1 MKSISVIV
9 DRLKCGPGIEK
20 DKSRWNDSIDQAFQE
35 SQGYCHLVDLKN
47 PSEYQIFSNRF
58 EASGMI
64 FEEPSEKFFNFNNPL
79 GACTTCNG
87 FGSIIG
93 IDPEL
98 VIPNQGLSLVDG
110 AIACWKG
117 ERAKEWLEPMLKEA
131 QKEGLSI
138 HKPYKELSKKE
149 KQLVWNGGG
158 AFPGIHAFFRY
169 IESKAYKIQNRVLL
183 SRYRGRTKC
192 SDCQGARIRK
202 DASYVLI
209 NDTPIHDVVQMSIGK
224 MIQFFDSISLGA
236 YEKGCGQ
243 ANSRGDNTPSS
254 HFRTRGVILSDTKSN
269 ASHALRRRGATDK
282 TRSLARK

>member
-1 MKSISVIV
+1 MKYSDGRRIAIAFPYSFVDDVEQELALLRQKGYVRIIVDSTVYLLDDAITFPSAEKNFSVIV
-9 DRLKCGPGIEK
+9 DRLKTGPGVEK

-35 SQGYCHLVDLKN
+35 SQGYCHLVDLDN
-47 PSEYQIFSNRF
+47 PTEYQIFSNRF
-58 EASGMI
+58 EASGML

-79 GACTTCNG
+79 GACPTCNG

-158 AFPGIHAFFRY
+158 VLPWHSCFFPIY
-169 IESKAYKIQNRVLL
+169 
-183 SRYRGRTKC
+183 
-192 SDCQGARIRK
+192 
-202 DASYVLI
+202 
-209 NDTPIHDVVQMSIGK
+209 
-224 MIQFFDSISLGA
+224 
-236 YEKGCGQ
+236 
-243 ANSRGDNTPSS
+243 
-254 HFRTRGVILSDTKSN
+254 
-269 ASHALRRRGATDK
+269 
-282 TRSLARK
+282 